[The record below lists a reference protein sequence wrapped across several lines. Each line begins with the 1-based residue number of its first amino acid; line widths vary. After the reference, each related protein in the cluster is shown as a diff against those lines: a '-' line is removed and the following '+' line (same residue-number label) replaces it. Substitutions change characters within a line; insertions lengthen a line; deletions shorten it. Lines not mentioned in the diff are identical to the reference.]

1 MIDFDSDEALEC
13 LREQT
18 HSTTES
24 VPSFSGSGEERK
36 RVTHFPDR
44 SDALVKVEEESPRE
58 IQIRTCTGC
67 GRDFVVMRAWQRQC
81 SQRCRQRA
89 YIQRKCAVPHGY
101 YGARSRLGDYET
113 DGND

>member
-1 MIDFDSDEALEC
+1 MIDSCDDD
-13 LREQT
+13 
-18 HSTTES
+18 S
-24 VPSFSGSGEERK
+24 VPRQGSTEKVSPSPSVRTG
-36 RVTHFPDR
+36 RVTRFPA
-44 SDALVKVEEESPRE
+44 SGDALVKPEEESSRQ

-101 YGARSRLGDYET
+101 YGA
-113 DGND
+113 